1 MLPFLL
7 DPAAAAAI
15 AAQEDHL
22 CGMAE
27 SLAQF
32 GSVGCEAA
40 DDAINHRHGVTLAN
54 ELLWA
59 HDSGLPADADLHH
72 AATQLKLYH
81 LAQIDRVINTA
92 PDSLAFPLR

>member
-7 DPAAAAAI
+7 DSITAQAI

-32 GSVGCEAA
+32 GAVGCEAA
-40 DDAINHRHGVTLAN
+40 DDAIMHRHAVQLAN
-54 ELLWA
+54 EILWA

-72 AATQLKLYH
+72 AATQLKLWH
-81 LAQIDRVINTA
+81 LTQIDNIV
-92 PDSLAFPLR
+92 SKS

>member
-7 DPAAAAAI
+7 DLTTGAELI
-15 AAQEDHL
+15 TREEQL
-22 CGMAE
+22 CDLAE

-40 DDAINHRHGVTLAN
+40 DLAITHRHAVQLAN

-59 HDSGLPADADLHH
+59 HDSGLPADVFLQH
-72 AATQLKLYH
+72 AALQLKLWH
-81 LAQIDRVINTA
+81 LFQIDALLNTEN
-92 PDSLAFPLR
+92 